1 MNQHIQSARSIAPQ
15 SSPARSRR
23 WIMAGVAAA
32 MLSAMSVA
40 GVSYA
45 DNAPDQ
51 APSQQHHG
59 MDRHGP
65 KDPANA
71 EKRID
76 RMVERLLPDGTPQQ
90 KAKVTAIARSAMNDL
105 RPLREQQRAARAQ
118 GIKLLAQ
125 PTIDRAALE
134 QVRVTQMRL
143 AEQISSRTSRALA
156 DAAEVLTP
164 AQRARVAEHF
174 QQRMEHGEHGHMQ
187 HGRMEHKQ

>member
-1 MNQHIQSARSIAPQ
+1 MNQHIQSARSIDPQ

-134 QVRVTQMRL
+134 QVRVTQVRL
-143 AEQISSRTSRALA
+143 AETAQEGVAQLRLA
-156 DAAEVLTP
+156 AP
-164 AQRARVAEHF
+164 AQPFALVLLDLMLPDADGLDVCRQIRGQPA
-174 QQRMEHGEHGHMQ
+174 
-187 HGRMEHKQ
+187 